1 MSHGIVV
8 NSDAAARPR
17 DLEAIVARITEI
29 STLPDV
35 ALKVMEVAQDPS
47 TGAADL
53 TRVVEGDPA
62 LGARVLRLVNSAA
75 YGVRTTIRN
84 LHQAISYLGFSQ
96 VRNLAL
102 TASVSDIFKSD
113 EKLGTYRRHGLWR
126 HLVSVGVCARMIA
139 QRQGMSN
146 FEDAFLAGLLHDIGI
161 ILEDQQAHVRFRKVM
176 ESLRPDATL
185 IEVEREILGFDHC
198 VLGELLAEAWRFP
211 SVTRAAIRY
220 HHASARC
227 PGDSKPMVETV
238 EIANVL
244 CTLKGHSSVGM
255 KLLRPPLDAC
265 QTLGLGKQDL
275 LVLATDLDAELKRND
290 SLFEL

>member
-1 MSHGIVV
+1 MSQGIVAKT
-8 NSDAAARPR
+8 DAASKSR
-17 DLEAIVARITEI
+17 DLQTIVARISEI

-113 EKLGTYRRHGLWR
+113 EQIGTYRRHGLWR

-161 ILEDQQAHVRFRKVM
+161 ILEDQQAHAPFRVVM
-176 ESLRPDATL
+176 ESLRTDATL
-185 IEVEREILGFDHC
+185 VEVEREVLGFDHC
-198 VLGELLAEAWRFP
+198 VLGEMLAESWRFP
-211 SVTRAAIRY
+211 VVTRAAIRY

-227 PGDSKPMVETV
+227 TGEARAVVQTV
-238 EIANVL
+238 EVANVL
-244 CTLKGHSSVGM
+244 CTLKGYSSVGV

-265 QTLGLGKQDL
+265 QALGLSKEDL